1 MLNSTKRRIL
11 IIDDDRLVRRLVKAA
26 LAPDGYDIAEA
37 ETGADG
43 LAQAQAN
50 PPDLILLDVM
60 LPEMDGFEVC
70 HQLRRNTV
78 TASVPVVMLTSL
90 GEINEKV
97 QGLQIGADDYLT
109 KPFDPRELRMRVEA
123 HLRRRAR
130 DLSASPLT
138 GLPGNQLVEQVI
150 TGRLASREPLAV
162 LYIDL
167 NNFKSYNDKYGWL
180 KGDEVIKMLARQ
192 IMEVVLKIGSKD
204 DFIGHI
210 GGDDFVA
217 ISTPACAEP
226 IAREVIARFDAV
238 ATQFYSDEDRE
249 RGHVDTMDRQGNP
262 VRMPIV
268 SVAVAIITNTQRE
281 LYHPLQI
288 ATLAAEVKKYVKAL
302 PGSQYGFDRR
312 QK

>member
-1 MLNSTKRRIL
+1 
-11 IIDDDRLVRRLVKAA
+11 
-26 LAPDGYDIAEA
+26 
-37 ETGADG
+37 
-43 LAQAQAN
+43 
-50 PPDLILLDVM
+50 
-60 LPEMDGFEVC
+60 
-70 HQLRRNTV
+70 
-78 TASVPVVMLTSL
+78 
-90 GEINEKV
+90 
-97 QGLQIGADDYLT
+97 
-109 KPFDPRELRMRVEA
+109 
-123 HLRRRAR
+123 
-130 DLSASPLT
+130 
-138 GLPGNQLVEQVI
+138 
-150 TGRLASREPLAV
+150 
-162 LYIDL
+162 
-167 NNFKSYNDKYGWL
+167 
-180 KGDEVIKMLARQ
+180 MLARQ